1 MKITVI
7 NGNAR
12 HGSTWNCKELFCKE
26 LEKYEQISTTEFV
39 MPKDTPSQCVGCFN
53 CFYKGEN
60 KCPHFEHIRPIVEA
74 LEEADLI
81 IMTSPVYAGDISGG
95 LKVLLDHLSYRW
107 MSHRPGAKMFQ
118 KAALTIVTT
127 AGAGKKH
134 ATKTMKSSLSFWG
147 VKRIFSFQSSVA
159 AMRWDDVKPEKK
171 AKIEKIVA
179 KQAKKI
185 YHTVHNMEHLSYPL
199 LRGSLFKIMAA
210 MQKSNDWNPTDRMHW
225 EEKGWLNGAKPY

>member
-7 NGNAR
+7 NGNTR

-26 LEKYEQISTTEFV
+26 LSKYEQVSIKEFV
-39 MPKDTPSQCVGCFN
+39 MPKDTPTQCVGCFN

-60 KCPHFEHIRPIVEA
+60 NCPHHEYIQPVVEA

-107 MSHRPGAKMFQ
+107 MSHRPSPKMFH

-134 ATKTMKSSLSFWG
+134 ATKTMTSSLSFWG

-171 AKIEKIVA
+171 AKIEKVVA

-185 YHTVHNMEHLSYPL
+185 YQTIHNMDRIPYPL
-199 LRGSLFKIMAA
+199 LRGFLFKIMAA
-210 MQKSNDWNPTDRMHW
+210 MQKGNDWNPVDRKHW